1 MDFWLTQLGI
11 LDLPLVLFQSIVNS
25 RAGALLFSSAGSIL
39 TLFVLSFL
47 AYRSMK
53 SLNVTLDFLS

>member
-1 MDFWLTQLGI
+1 MDFWLTQFGI
-11 LDLPLVLFQSIVNS
+11 FDFPPVLFQSMLNS

-47 AYRSMK
+47 AYRSIK
-53 SLNVTLDFLS
+53 SLNVTLEALS